1 MKMGMRKP
9 SIKKSVKARTTGAM
23 KRKVKSSIDP
33 TYGKS
38 GMGYVKN
45 PKKAAKD
52 AVYHK
57 TTVGVGDLID
67 SLVTDD
73 DDFDYGEDFQNI
85 APTRAPK
92 APRPATKKSL
102 KAGIVA
108 YYICIVVFALS
119 LIVSLGIKHVLMIL
133 ISIGGLCACI
143 AGISK
148 NKKQLKEMVENG
160 QQ

>member
-73 DDFDYGEDFQNI
+73 DDFDYGDGFQNV

-92 APRPATKKSL
+92 ARRPATKKSL
-102 KAGIVA
+102 KVGIVA
-108 YYICIVVFALS
+108 YYILIVFFALTL
-119 LIVSLGIKHVLMIL
+119 LIGLGLKHIFMIL
-133 ISIGGLCACI
+133 ISIGGLCACV

-148 NKKQLKEMVENG
+148 NKKQLKEMAENG
-160 QQ
+160 Q

>member
-52 AVYHK
+52 AMYHK

-67 SLVTDD
+67 SLVTDDD

-102 KAGIVA
+102 KVGIVA
-108 YYICIVVFALS
+108 YYILIVFFALTL
-119 LIVSLGIKHVLMIL
+119 LIGLGLKHIFMML
-133 ISIGGLCACI
+133 ISIGGLCACV
-143 AGISK
+143 AGVSK
-148 NKKQLKEMVENG
+148 NKKQLEEMAENG
-160 QQ
+160 Q